1 MLASYFAEPGKNRK
15 LPGNSIRPPPPSAA
29 MSAEP
34 PVPQNLQKGAVIH
47 QAAGYDML
55 LWLLTFG
62 RERRFRRK
70 LLAFA
75 DLQPGQSVLD
85 VGCGTGALAIAA
97 KEVVGAAGLVA
108 GVDASPQ
115 MIDRARLKAA
125 RAGLSIDFREASA
138 DALPFADASLDAVLS
153 TVMLHHLPRAV
164 RATAVSEMRRVLKPG
179 GRTLLIDF
187 AGTRNGKGPLLH
199 FHRTGHVEP
208 QVLEALVTDAGM
220 RIVHSGPVGKWSL
233 QYVLGER

>member
-1 MLASYFAEPGKNRK
+1 
-15 LPGNSIRPPPPSAA
+15 

-34 PVPQNLQKGAVIH
+34 TTSQNLPRGAVIH

-62 RERRFRRK
+62 RERRFRRTM
-70 LLAFA
+70 LGFA

-97 KEVVGAAGLVA
+97 KEVVGPAGSVA
-108 GVDASPQ
+108 GVDASPE
-115 MIDRARLKAA
+115 MIERARMKATK
-125 RAGLSIDFREASA
+125 AGLTIDFRQGSA
-138 DALPFADASLDAVLS
+138 DALPFADATLDVVLS

-164 RATAVSEMRRVLKPG
+164 RASAVSEMRRVLKPG

-187 AGTRNGKGPLLH
+187 AGSRNGKGPLLH
-199 FHRTGHVEP
+199 FHRHGHVEP
-208 QVLEALVTDAGM
+208 RVLEELITSAGM
-220 RIVHSGPVGKWSL
+220 RVVHSGPVGKWSL